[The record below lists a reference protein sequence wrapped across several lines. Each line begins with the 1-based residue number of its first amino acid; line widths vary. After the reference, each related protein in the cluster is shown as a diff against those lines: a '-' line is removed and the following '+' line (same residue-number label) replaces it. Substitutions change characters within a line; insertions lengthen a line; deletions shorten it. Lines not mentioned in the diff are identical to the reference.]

1 MSVPRIGP
9 GEILPLVRRL
19 GGVPDPLALY
29 AALTEGGT
37 RPDTL
42 LLESADSAAGV
53 GQRSLLVVRSML
65 RLTCRGCRVE
75 AAVLSTNGRALC
87 EGVGMHVGAEVK
99 RDAAGRTGRIG
110 SDLDAVP
117 GSHTLDATVG
127 EIHRHSGDLRLFAA
141 DRTRLS
147 ATPVLDRSVES
158 GPDLD
163 ERARLLA
170 PGPLDALREAV
181 LRPRVL
187 SDAGPFSYFAA
198 GIFGYDLVDHFESL
212 PGPQYDAHGFPDF
225 IFWIP
230 DRAILVDHLHR
241 TTTLFALVAGGSD
254 AEAAYHDAARD
265 VERLARAVSEIGEHP
280 ASTKPLH
287 PGSLPLQ
294 QPTHGPGRL
303 SCAQQEGVPGGM
315 EGPGEHSA
323 SRQGRSIGED
333 LAGDNAASLALRKG
347 STHAF
352 IGTELSETAPALP
365 ASSCQEPLGVDLT
378 DEAFA
383 SLVRKLQEHV
393 AAGDVFQIV
402 PSRTFTIG
410 CADPLGAYARL
421 RAENPT
427 PYQFFIRSP
436 EFVLFGASPEMA
448 VRVDA
453 KPGRITI
460 RPIAG
465 TVPRGRTPGG
475 DPDPEM
481 DARLQAALLTS
492 PKELA
497 EHLMLVDLA
506 RNDVARV
513 SRPGTRI
520 VSRLLALEGYRHV
533 THLVSEVTG
542 ELADGLD
549 ALHAYAATLNM
560 GTLVGAPKIRAAQL
574 LRLHETTKRGAYGG
588 AVGFLTH
595 DGALDSAIVIR
606 SAFVKDGIASVRVG
620 AGVVLDSNPESEAE
634 ETKHK
639 AAAVLRALGAQV
651 AS

>member
-1 MSVPRIGP
+1 MDR

-19 GGVPDPLALY
+19 GGAPDPLALY
-29 AALTEGGT
+29 AALTEGGS

-65 RLTCRGCRVE
+65 RLTCRGREVE
-75 AAVLSTNGRALC
+75 AEALSPNGAALRETIVCPPGERSSGDIREAASLLALDRRESFSSRAS
-87 EGVGMHVGAEVK
+87 
-99 RDAAGRTGRIG
+99 DAGAGRN
-110 SDLDAVP
+110 
-117 GSHTLDATVG
+117 G
-127 EIHRHSGDLRLFAA
+127 E
-141 DRTRLS
+141 
-147 ATPVLDRSVES
+147 
-158 GPDLD
+158 LD

-170 PGPLDALREAV
+170 PGPLDLLRAAA
-181 LRPRVL
+181 LRPRIL
-187 SDAGPFSYFAA
+187 SDAGPFSHFAA
-198 GIFGYDLVDHFESL
+198 GIFGYDLVDLFESL
-212 PGPQYDAHGFPDF
+212 PEPRTDAHGFPDF
-225 IFWIP
+225 VFWIP

-241 TTTLFALVAGGSD
+241 ATTVFALVAGGGD
-254 AEAAYHDAARD
+254 VEAAYHDAARD
-265 VERLARAVSEIGEHP
+265 VERMARVVAEIGERP
-280 ASTKPLH
+280 AVTAPPFLRGASTLHVQAPDLAPLSSAVLQGGSIGRGLSALH
-287 PGSLPLQ
+287 PG
-294 QPTHGPGRL
+294 
-303 SCAQQEGVPGGM
+303 
-315 EGPGEHSA
+315 
-323 SRQGRSIGED
+323 
-333 LAGDNAASLALRKG
+333 
-347 STHAF
+347 
-352 IGTELSETAPALP
+352 
-365 ASSCQEPLGVDLT
+365 EPYGVDLP
-378 DEAFA
+378 DQAFA
-383 SLVRKLQEHV
+383 ALVRRLQDHV

-410 CADPLGAYARL
+410 CENPLAAYARL

-453 KPGRITI
+453 KPGRVTI

-475 DPDPEM
+475 APDPEM

-520 VSRLLALEGYRHV
+520 ISRLLALEGYRHV
-533 THLVSEVTG
+533 SHLVSEVTG
-542 ELADGLD
+542 ELAEGLD

-595 DGALDSAIVIR
+595 DGALDTAIVIR
-606 SAFVKDGIASVRVG
+606 SAFVKDGIASVRAG

-639 AAAVLRALGAQV
+639 AAAVLRALGAGI
-651 AS
+651 AA